1 MTIHETPASPAFKS
15 RLFLWGGD
23 MNPSTIRSRWEGSR
37 FIAIAR
43 ASGLLTRDIGLPP
56 DAFGQEL
63 WGIIVE
69 TGTEQRGMPLPLT
82 LSDGTSTTAMLAGAP
97 GDLGELAEILAEA
110 HYWELPQDYRDR
122 IQAFIETAP

>member
-1 MTIHETPASPAFKS
+1 MTIHETPASPAFTS
-15 RLFLWGGD
+15 RLFLWGAD
-23 MNPSTIRSRWEGSR
+23 MNPSAIRSRWQGSR

-43 ASGLLTRDIGLPP
+43 ASGLLTRGVGLPP
-56 DAFGQEL
+56 DAFGPEL

-97 GDLGELAEILAEA
+97 ADLGELTEILAEA
-110 HYWELPQDYRDR
+110 NYWELPQAYRDR
-122 IQAFIETAP
+122 IQAFIETAS